1 MPREKSGDPE
11 ATPASEAPAPAA
23 RPPAR
28 RTRDYSQRPQK
39 PIKLKPAI
47 SQEPPS
53 PVTRLGPPRE
63 QLGAKVPVPP
73 APPPAAPRPP
83 PTPAP
88 VTPPAPPPA
97 LAPAPALAPPPALAP
112 ASTPFVL
119 GTDLQQTVLAAA
131 RAAGVPPEDWV
142 SQASRALEADRRAPQ
157 GAVSYDEVVVYTLR
171 EMNQRIA
178 HLERRGLAA
187 RWGALRAW
195 FRDLLELRW

>member
-11 ATPASEAPAPAA
+11 AIPVSETPAPAA
-23 RPPAR
+23 RPRTR

-63 QLGAKVPVPP
+63 QLGTKGPVAP
-73 APPPAAPRPP
+73 APPPAAPRPSP
-83 PTPAP
+83 AAAPVSAPSPLPAPAP
-88 VTPPAPPPA
+88 V
-97 LAPAPALAPPPALAP
+97 
-112 ASTPFVL
+112 STPLIL
-119 GTDLQQTVLAAA
+119 GTDLQQAVLAAA
-131 RAAGVPPEDWV
+131 RAAGIPPEDWV
-142 SQASRALEADRRAPQ
+142 AQASRALEAGHRSPQ
-157 GAVSYDEVVVYTLR
+157 GTVSYEEVVVYTLR

-187 RWGALRAW
+187 RWRSLRTW